1 LTDQEKAE
9 LEALLTKMMQS
20 LTPTE
25 RQQFKTFIDR
35 LDQECRH
42 AVILSRL
49 HPAPAKPKAFD
60 KFVSAIC
67 LEWLL

>member
-1 LTDQEKAE
+1 MTAQEKYE
-9 LEALLTKMMQS
+9 LEALFTKMMQP
-20 LTPTE
+20 LTPAE
-25 RQQFKTFIDR
+25 RQQFKAFIDR

-49 HPAPAKPKAFD
+49 RPAPAKPRAFD
-60 KFVSAIC
+60 KFVSAIT

>member
-1 LTDQEKAE
+1 LTDQEKSE
-9 LEALLTKMMQS
+9 LEALLTKMMQP
-20 LTPTE
+20 LTTVE
-25 RQQFKTFIDR
+25 RQQFKEFIDR

-49 HPAPAKPKAFD
+49 NSAPAKPKAFD
-60 KFVSAIC
+60 KFVSAVC